1 MNAKFIT
8 LEGLE
13 GAGKTTQT
21 AEIADYLRGKGVK
34 VYTAQ
39 EPGGTR
45 LGEKIRQWLLDPEH
59 QIAEISELLLF
70 YAARM
75 QHIEQQIKPALKKG
89 QWVICDRFVDSSY
102 AYQGGGRNIRLDYI
116 EQLNRMAVAIEP
128 DLTLLLDMSPNHIWK
143 RINSNDLDRFE
154 REDMMFFGRVR
165 DAYLQCANNHPK
177 RIKVID
183 AEQDITEVTKMIIE
197 HLEPLTK
204 QL

>member
-13 GAGKTTQT
+13 GTGKSTQT
-21 AEIADYLRGKGVK
+21 TEIANYLRGKGAEVH
-34 VYTAQ
+34 TTQ

-45 LGEKIRQWLLDPEH
+45 LGEKIRQWLLDPKH

-70 YAARM
+70 YAART
-75 QHIEQQIKPALKKG
+75 QHIEQQIKPALEKG
-89 QWVICDRFVDSSY
+89 QWVICDRFMDSSY

-116 EQLNRMAVAIEP
+116 EQLNQMAVPIEP
-128 DLTLLLDMSPNHIWK
+128 DLTFLLDMSPNYIWK

-154 REDMMFFGRVR
+154 REDMMFFERVR
-165 DAYLQCANNHPK
+165 DAYLQCADNHSK
-177 RIKVID
+177 RIKIID
-183 AEQDITEVTKMIIE
+183 AEQDITEVTKTIVE

-204 QL
+204 WL